1 MTPDI
6 LSWPVAVLSILFLSA
21 CAWNNRRTGYS
32 RSSRKAGWNEW
43 NSVVSH
49 NTRTGGSRPCAVSVT
64 PKPLVPEPP
73 VYSDS
78 VDAST
83 QLIRLSEALHP
94 GEKVRTEPQQET
106 GAVESSAN
114 RLLRTHRRGDE
125 GRQGPEYSE
134 GKTSTGTSQIRGMLL
149 KNALRNYPIAFI
161 SVLTATILGQGTV
174 LLSGNAP
181 MGFFIVAVIISA
193 GRGITTG
200 LLATALSFL
209 VMLSIFRENISI
221 SNATQSI
228 LALFLMIG
236 IVTNVVFYKLHLR
249 NAAVTRA
256 KAALEAVN
264 QQLQDHAESLAEANS
279 RLAEQN
285 IALFEAHEL
294 ELSPKVRQTVKTH
307 FSSNGELSHGIVST
321 EVHERV

>member
-1 MTPDI
+1 
-6 LSWPVAVLSILFLSA
+6 
-21 CAWNNRRTGYS
+21 
-32 RSSRKAGWNEW
+32 
-43 NSVVSH
+43 
-49 NTRTGGSRPCAVSVT
+49 
-64 PKPLVPEPP
+64 
-73 VYSDS
+73 
-78 VDAST
+78 
-83 QLIRLSEALHP
+83 
-94 GEKVRTEPQQET
+94 
-106 GAVESSAN
+106 
-114 RLLRTHRRGDE
+114 
-125 GRQGPEYSE
+125 
-134 GKTSTGTSQIRGMLL
+134 MLL

-200 LLATALSFL
+200 MLATALSFL

-264 QQLQDHAESLAEANS
+264 QQLLDHAESLAETNS
-279 RLAEQN
+279 KLAEQK
-285 IALFEAHEL
+285 IALFQAHEQL
-294 ELSPKVRQTVKTH
+294 RLLSKRLANSMQAPLRKISVTTEMLVESNAARFDASFSQASAELIKDEIRRMDTLVADLAH
-307 FSSNGELSHGIVST
+307 AC
-321 EVHERV
+321 